1 MGKNLKETVMKKK
14 TTNTMLA
21 VGATL
26 AVCSAAAM
34 MGATKTNNKSA
45 QKTIKKATDK
55 VVNFVDTVASFM

>member
-26 AVCSAAAM
+26 AVCSAAM

>member
-1 MGKNLKETVMKKK
+1 MKKK

-34 MGATKTNNKSA
+34 MSATKSDNASA
-45 QKTIKKATDK
+45 KKTIKKATDK
-55 VVNFVDTVASFM
+55 VVSFVDTVASFM